1 MFKTTNHSK
10 TSQKQPKIQKNSKK
24 LTTISPTRS
33 KHRTNRT
40 INQITS
46 RNSSNTTD
54 NSMSDIESVRLYTKD
69 DIILPNFDYVVV
81 GAGSGGIASARRA
94 ASYGAKVA
102 VIEGAKLGGTCVNV
116 GCVPK
121 KLMWYAANIGHG
133 IHDAEAFGFDQLI
146 QDDGK
151 NTQFNW
157 KSMKDKR
164 DKYLHRLNSM
174 YYRNSMRDGIY
185 IIRGNAEFALD
196 KDGNADL
203 TTLII
208 NKSDPNKADN
218 SDKYLDGFKIE
229 EFKGKEV
236 FVNENRP
243 IKIKINS
250 TLSPASYK
258 GSKIDH
264 LEANTTPLVAQTNF
278 ITTAPGGYPSH
289 LKFTGKEHV
298 ADSNNFFAWETQPRR
313 VCVTGGGYIG
323 VELSQVMALIGSH
336 VTYVIRG
343 KTVLQSFDHSLTEAL
358 MPELEKQCTM
368 VKESALTKVVK
379 LTAEDV
385 KNKGIPN
392 ERGMNE
398 LEQKELFTPNHPS
411 VSDHTAPE
419 HIYAVYAG
427 LCKDGDG
434 CPSFLGYYDVV
445 LSAVGRAPATHVMNI
460 PTSVTTKHGHVLV
473 DEMGHI
479 VDENAKNI
487 FAVGDVLGKSDLTP
501 VAISY
506 GRRVSDWLFG
516 GKEANPLIW
525 HDRNNDEGTK
535 IPSVVFSHPPI
546 GSCGLSTAEA
556 EKAYGKDKIRVWNA
570 KFTPMYCSLLED
582 DAKFQA
588 VTKIITTKEFCNYTQ
603 KEEDVVIGIHMLFP
617 GADECMQ
624 GFAICVANRLPKSFI
639 DNTIAIHPSAAE
651 ELVLFR

>member
-1 MFKTTNHSK
+1 
-10 TSQKQPKIQKNSKK
+10 
-24 LTTISPTRS
+24 
-33 KHRTNRT
+33 
-40 INQITS
+40 
-46 RNSSNTTD
+46 
-54 NSMSDIESVRLYTKD
+54 
-69 DIILPNFDYVVV
+69 
-81 GAGSGGIASARRA
+81 
-94 ASYGAKVA
+94 
-102 VIEGAKLGGTCVNV
+102 
-116 GCVPK
+116 
-121 KLMWYAANIGHG
+121 
-133 IHDAEAFGFDQLI
+133 
-146 QDDGK
+146 
-151 NTQFNW
+151 
-157 KSMKDKR
+157 
-164 DKYLHRLNSM
+164 
-174 YYRNSMRDGIY
+174 
-185 IIRGNAEFALD
+185 
-196 KDGNADL
+196 
-203 TTLII
+203 
-208 NKSDPNKADN
+208 
-218 SDKYLDGFKIE
+218 
-229 EFKGKEV
+229 
-236 FVNENRP
+236 
-243 IKIKINS
+243 
-250 TLSPASYK
+250 
-258 GSKIDH
+258 
-264 LEANTTPLVAQTNF
+264 
-278 ITTAPGGYPSH
+278 
-289 LKFTGKEHV
+289 
-298 ADSNNFFAWETQPRR
+298 
-313 VCVTGGGYIG
+313 
-323 VELSQVMALIGSH
+323 
-336 VTYVIRG
+336 
-343 KTVLQSFDHSLTEAL
+343 

-379 LTAEDV
+379 LTAEDIQ
-385 KNKGIPN
+385 NKGIPN

-411 VSDHTAPE
+411 VSDQTAPE
-419 HIYAVYAG
+419 NIYAVYAG